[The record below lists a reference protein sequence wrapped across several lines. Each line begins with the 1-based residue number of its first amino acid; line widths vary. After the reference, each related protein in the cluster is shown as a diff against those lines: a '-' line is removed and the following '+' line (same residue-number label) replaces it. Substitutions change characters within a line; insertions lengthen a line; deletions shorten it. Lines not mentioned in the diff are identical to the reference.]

1 MSYVHN
7 NATGVMLLYVLL
19 DCVPVSAAGI
29 YGVFEKFPFAALH
42 EHEAK
47 DLNWSKLLLFI
58 SFVLLTTKL
67 F

>member
-47 DLNWSKLLLFI
+47 DLNWSK
-58 SFVLLTTKL
+58 
-67 F
+67 